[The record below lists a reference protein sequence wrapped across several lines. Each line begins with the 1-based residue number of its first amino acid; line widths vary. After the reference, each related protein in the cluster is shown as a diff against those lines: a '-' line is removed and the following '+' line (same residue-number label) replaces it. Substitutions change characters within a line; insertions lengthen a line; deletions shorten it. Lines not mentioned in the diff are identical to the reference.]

1 VILCSSKS
9 ELNRLFYS
17 NICKPVWSLGKWDM
31 AHIDTHLE
39 DRQANFG
46 DHSLKRRIPN
56 CSILKHSDN
65 IKLRTK
71 FENDNVT
78 CKVHTVLCQHE
89 DYENITGL
97 PRTNCN
103 RFRSSF
109 SDSSTVTSKYLLTV
123 FKKMTE
129 FQLGKFSF
137 TSRSS
142 CGHKCRRNH
151 AGIILTNKT
160 LLNAKKGQCLRLN
173 SLFHTSAGFSNQQT
187 QGKSVREQ
195 PPWRIMFFGTDDMAL
210 YTLKELHLN
219 M

>member
-1 VILCSSKS
+1 
-9 ELNRLFYS
+9 
-17 NICKPVWSLGKWDM
+17 M

-39 DRQANFG
+39 DRQDNFG
-46 DHSLKRRIPN
+46 DHNLNRRIPN
-56 CSILKHSDN
+56 CSVLKHSDN
-65 IKLRTK
+65 IKSKAK

-78 CKVHTVLCQHE
+78 CKVHTVLCGHE
-89 DYENITGL
+89 DHENITGL
-97 PRTNCN
+97 PRMNCN
-103 RFRSSF
+103 RLRLSS

-160 LLNAKKGQCLRLN
+160 LLNAKKGQCLRLK
-173 SLFHTSAGFSNQQT
+173 SLLHTSARFSNQQT
-187 QGKSVREQ
+187 QGISVREQ